1 MPMVE
6 SGGKAQLTAGD
17 RLWADARSLLDETA
31 EALHLGEGIRAT
43 LAAPERAL
51 IVNLPVKMDD
61 GRIEVFTGYRVQ
73 HSTARGPAKGGI
85 RFHPD
90 VSLAEVS
97 ALAMM
102 MTWKNAVVG
111 VPFGGGKG
119 GVRCNPRKLSA
130 TELERL
136 TRRFTEGIL
145 PILGPHRD
153 IPAPDVNTNEQTM
166 AWMMDAASVHNNDAS
181 RAMVTGKPV
190 ALGGSLGR
198 SSATGHGIAIVA
210 TEVLRKLG
218 REPEQT
224 TVAVQGFGNVGSS
237 AAVALARAGCRV
249 VAVSDVSTGFYNP
262 DGLDLDA
269 MLSYVREW
277 PGRLLTGFSGDG
289 LKEVAPVDVLTLPVD
304 LVVPAALEDQ
314 ITAENAPR
322 IQAPIIVEGAN
333 GPTTNEADPILAS
346 RGITVVPDILANAGG
361 VVVSHAEWVQN
372 LQGASWS
379 LNEVNE
385 YLYKRMT
392 RAFEDIWTLGQER
405 SITLRE
411 AAYRRAVA
419 RTAEA
424 LELRGLGAA
433 S

>member
-1 MPMVE
+1 M
-6 SGGKAQLTAGD
+6 L
-17 RLWADARSLLDETA
+17 
-31 EALHLGEGIRAT
+31 
-43 LAAPERAL
+43 
-51 IVNLPVKMDD
+51 
-61 GRIEVFTGYRVQ
+61 
-73 HSTARGPAKGGI
+73 
-85 RFHPD
+85 
-90 VSLAEVS
+90 
-97 ALAMM
+97 

-166 AWMMDAASVHNNDAS
+166 AWMMDAASVSSNDAA

-198 SSATGHGIAIVA
+198 SSATGHGIAIAA

-218 REPEQT
+218 REPDRT

-262 DGLDLDA
+262 DGLDVDA
-269 MLSYVREW
+269 LISYVREW
-277 PGRLLTGFSGDG
+277 PGRLLAGFSSEGM
-289 LKEVAPVDVLTLPVD
+289 KVIEPAEVLTLPVD

-314 ITAENAPR
+314 ITAENAGW
-322 IQAPIIVEGAN
+322 IQAPVIVEGAN
-333 GPTTNEADPILAS
+333 GPTTTEADPILAS

-392 RAFEDIWTLGQER
+392 RAFHDIWTLSEER
-405 SITLRE
+405 SLTLRA
-411 AAYRRAVA
+411 AAYQRAVG

-424 LELRGLGAA
+424 LQVRGLGGIA
-433 S
+433 